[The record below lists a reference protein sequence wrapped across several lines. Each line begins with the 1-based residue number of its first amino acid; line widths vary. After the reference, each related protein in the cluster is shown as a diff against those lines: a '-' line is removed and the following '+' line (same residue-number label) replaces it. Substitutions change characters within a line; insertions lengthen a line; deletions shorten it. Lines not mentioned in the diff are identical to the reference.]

1 MKPITLLFL
10 FLFLTGASR
19 AGNPYHT
26 YLLTQLNNKP
36 SPTIA
41 ITELTS
47 TTTKDLSVPR
57 YRIPTG
63 AIFCRLEDKLT
74 KATKVWVKIGVE

>member
-10 FLFLTGASR
+10 FLFLTGASK
-19 AGNPYHT
+19 AGDPYRI
-26 YLLTQLNNKP
+26 YLLTQVNNKLTTAP
-36 SPTIA
+36 A
-41 ITELTS
+41 ITEP
-47 TTTKDLSVPR
+47 TTNTKDLSLPR